1 MQFNVQRSSGQ
12 VKRILILLAALLF
25 FSLLAFYLGG
35 REFGVPL
42 LLLSL
47 LAAVYIGVDQGRLG
61 WRYEIDEDGLTVRR
75 TIKRY
80 SIGATSIDKVSP
92 VNAAKVAGRIESYRS
107 GSHREAKGNKQVALG
122 RLVGFSSLPIPL
134 DGSQPDSD
142 ATYVLVTLKAGRE
155 YILTPS
161 DPDRFIQALRD
172 TIRKA
177 R

>member
-12 VKRILILLAALLF
+12 LKRILILLAAFLL

-47 LAAVYIGVDQGRLG
+47 VAAAYIGVDQGRVG
-61 WRYEIDEDGLTVRR
+61 WRYEVDENGLTVRR

-80 SIGATSIDKVSP
+80 TIAATSVDTVTP
-92 VNAAKVAGRIESYRS
+92 VTAAKVAGRIESYRS

-122 RLVGFSSLPIPL
+122 RLVGFGSLPIPL
-134 DGSQPDSD
+134 DGSQPDPD
-142 ATYVLVTLKAGRE
+142 ATYVLVTLKTGRE
-155 YILTPS
+155 YILTPA
-161 DPDRFIQALRD
+161 DPDRFVKALRD
-172 TIRKA
+172 TSPKA